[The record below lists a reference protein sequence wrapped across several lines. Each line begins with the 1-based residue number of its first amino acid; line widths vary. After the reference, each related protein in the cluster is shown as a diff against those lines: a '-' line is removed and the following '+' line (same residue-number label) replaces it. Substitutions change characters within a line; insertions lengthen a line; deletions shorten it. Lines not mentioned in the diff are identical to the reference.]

1 VPFYLFGLLLNQFVK
16 KNKLAEMKQFGL
28 IGFPL
33 GHSFSKK
40 YFNEKFQSEGID
52 ARYDLYE
59 LNDISDFAALKE
71 NAALCGINVTIP
83 YKEKVIEYLDELDE
97 TAAQIGAVNVIKFI
111 RNNGVL
117 KLKGYNSDAIGF
129 ENSLK
134 PFLKSYHQNALILG
148 TGGASK
154 AIVYVLQ
161 KLGIKTTYVS
171 RSPKAGMLTYNELT
185 ESVLNDNLLIVNASP
200 VGTFPHSD
208 ECPAIPYQFI
218 TDKHLLF
225 DVVYNPAETLFLKKG
240 WNRGA
245 KVLNG
250 EGMLVG
256 QAQAAWEI
264 WNK

>member
-1 VPFYLFGLLLNQFVK
+1 
-16 KNKLAEMKQFGL
+16 MKQFGL

-40 YFNEKFQSEGID
+40 YFTEMFQSEGID

-59 LNDISDFAALKE
+59 LKDISDFAALKE
-71 NAALCGINVTIP
+71 NSALCGINVTIP
-83 YKEKVIEYLDELDE
+83 YKEKIIDFLDELDE
-97 TAAQIGAVNVIKFI
+97 TAEQIGAVNVVKFI
-111 RNNGVL
+111 RANGEL

-129 ENSLK
+129 ENSLAPFIK
-134 PFLKSYHQNALILG
+134 PYHQKALILG

-171 RSPKAGMLTYNELT
+171 RTPKPGMLTYNELT
-185 ESVLNDNLLIVNASP
+185 ESVLNDNFLIINASP

-208 ECPAIPYQFI
+208 ECPAIPYQYI
-218 TDKHLLF
+218 TAKHLLF

-240 WNRGA
+240 WERGA
-245 KVLNG
+245 KGLNG
-250 EGMLVG
+250 EKMLVG
-256 QAQAAWEI
+256 QAEAAWKI